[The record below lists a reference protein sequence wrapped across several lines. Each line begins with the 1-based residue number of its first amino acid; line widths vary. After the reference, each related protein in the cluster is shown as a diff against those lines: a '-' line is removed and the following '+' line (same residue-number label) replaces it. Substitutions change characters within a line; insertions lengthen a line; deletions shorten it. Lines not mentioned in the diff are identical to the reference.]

1 MGSSCYHVECLS
13 KATSGDALDKST
25 RERMDTLVY
34 VMIYAGSALM
44 VYNIM
49 RCYGFVKRMRQVS
62 GLEMSRAVLPIPLIL
77 LICFLIGYLAVALFG
92 TPDMI
97 IAGILFGGSVFV
109 FIVFS
114 VMYQIIGRLRESNA
128 RSDALYEEIRSE
140 LASLTE
146 DCLSVLRINLT
157 RNEIE
162 ERAGRALSAKDLAAQ
177 SYTEL
182 LASREDRFPSTTNP
196 RGEQKAFTRDEL
208 LKSFETGHLEVE
220 ETHYSLLEDGQP
232 CFVKT
237 HAMLA
242 VQPESGDVIAFITET
257 VCNDDMVNETLINKA
272 LIGQY
277 DAIASILGGRY
288 RVVIGDAG
296 QQDDSLDASAFG
308 SGRENADADGDA
320 PSARDNAP
328 DVSVK
333 GTESEAVDSQSIAK
347 ETSDV
352 PENDGCHSSSVPLAC
367 SYDDYLNCYLAPA
380 INASDE
386 DKRALLDALSAERVE
401 SELARREPYSV
412 SVALSLDGEV
422 RYKRFDFYVV
432 DQQAKFFILLQS
444 DTTDA
449 RREEKERNELLAQAL
464 SDAQRASQSKS
475 TFLSNISHDIR
486 TPMNA
491 IVGYTDFAKRSDDLV
506 QMREYLE
513 KIDSSSKYM
522 LALLND
528 VLEMSRIES
537 GKSELDLTR
546 ASLPA
551 LMDDVHDLFERQMAE
566 KGIAF
571 SVDSSQVRD
580 GCVICDKTRLNRVL
594 LNLVSNAYKFT
605 PEGGSVQVELVQLDS
620 TREGYGSYELRVKDT
635 GIGMSEEF
643 AHKIFDAFERE
654 RTATASGIAG
664 TGLGMAITR
673 NIVDMMG
680 GTIDLVTEQG
690 RGTEFTVALEF
701 ELQPTEPGGSQ
712 SNRPCEP
719 QHESFDFTGLRAL
732 LAEDQI
738 VNREIAI
745 MILEGLGFEVDEAED
760 GAQALVQL
768 ASSEVGCYDVVI
780 TDIQMPV
787 MDGYELARSIRKLDN
802 AKLARTPIVAMSANA
817 FQEDVKASREAG
829 MDAHVAKPID
839 IDALSRTLGEVLA
852 STR

>member
-1 MGSSCYHVECLS
+1 MAKL
-13 KATSGDALDKST
+13 T
-25 RERMDTLVY
+25 RERMNTLIY

-44 VYNIM
+44 VYNIV
-49 RCYGFVKRMRQVS
+49 RCYGFVKRMRKVS
-62 GLEMSRAVLPIPLIL
+62 GLEMSRAVLPIPLVL
-77 LICFLIGYLAVALFG
+77 LVCFLIGYLAVALFG
-92 TPDMI
+92 TPDII

-114 VMYQIIGRLRESNA
+114 VMYQIIGRLQESNA
-128 RSDALYEEIRSE
+128 RSDALYEGIRNE
-140 LASLTE
+140 LASFTE
-146 DCLSVLRINLT
+146 DCLTVLRVNLT

-162 ERAGRALSAKDLAAQ
+162 ERAGKALSAKDLAAQ

-182 LASREDRFPSTTNP
+182 LASREDRFPPTANSHRAQNVFAP
-196 RGEQKAFTRDEL
+196 DEL
-208 LKSFETGHLEVE
+208 LKSFEAGHSEVE
-220 ETHYSLLEDGQP
+220 ETRYSLLEDGQP

-237 HAMLA
+237 HATLA
-242 VQPESGDVIAFITET
+242 VQPGSGDVIAFITET
-257 VCNDDMVNETLINKA
+257 VCNDEMVSDTLINKA

-277 DAIASILGGRY
+277 DAIASILGGQY
-288 RVVIGDAG
+288 SVVIGNVE
-296 QQDDSLDASAFG
+296 Q
-308 SGRENADADGDA
+308 DGDDDA
-320 PSARDNAP
+320 QANAG
-328 DVSVK
+328 S
-333 GTESEAVDSQSIAK
+333 SQS
-347 ETSDV
+347 
-352 PENDGCHSSSVPLAC
+352 NVPLAC
-367 SYDDYLNCYLAPA
+367 SYDDYLNRYLAPM
-380 INASDE
+380 INAGDE
-386 DKRALLDALSAERVE
+386 DKHALLDALRAKRVE
-401 SELARREPYSV
+401 SELAKHEPYSV
-412 SVALSLDGEV
+412 PVALSLDGEV

-432 DQQAKFFILLQS
+432 DQQAEFFILLQS

-449 RREEKERNELLAQAL
+449 RREEMERNELLAQAL
-464 SDAQRASQSKS
+464 SEARLASQSKS

-491 IVGYTDFAKRSDDLV
+491 IVGYTEFAKRSDDSA

-551 LMDDVHDLFERQMAE
+551 IMDDVYGLFESQMAE
-566 KGIAF
+566 KGIAY

-605 PEGGSVQVELVQLDS
+605 PVGGSVQVQLVQLDS
-620 TREGYGSYELRVKDT
+620 TREGYGSYELHVKDT

-654 RTATASGIAG
+654 RSATDSGIAG

-680 GTIDLVTEQG
+680 GTIDLVSEQG

-701 ELQPTEPGGSQ
+701 ELQTSTLDGNQPS
-712 SNRPCEP
+712 RPCEP
-719 QHESFDFTGLRAL
+719 QYEPVDFTGLRAL
-732 LAEDQI
+732 LVEDQA

-745 MILEGLGFEVDEAED
+745 MILEDLGFEVDETED

-768 ASSEVGCYDVVI
+768 ANFEAGHYDVVI

-787 MDGYELARSIRKLDN
+787 MDGYELARSIRKLDD
-802 AKLARTPIVAMSANA
+802 AELARTPIIAMSANA
-817 FQEDVKASREAG
+817 FQEDVKTSREAG

-839 IDALSRTLGEVLA
+839 IDNLSRTLGEVLA
-852 STR
+852 SARQAASR

>member
-1 MGSSCYHVECLS
+1 M
-13 KATSGDALDKST
+13 DALI
-25 RERMDTLVY
+25 Y

-44 VYNIM
+44 VYNIV
-49 RCYGFVKRMRQVS
+49 RCYGFVKRMRKVS
-62 GLEMSRAVLPIPLIL
+62 GLEMSRAVLPIPLVL

-92 TPDMI
+92 TPDII

-114 VMYQIIGRLRESNA
+114 VMYQIIGRLQESNA
-128 RSDALYEEIRSE
+128 RSDALYEGIRNE

-146 DCLSVLRINLT
+146 DCLSVLRVNLT

-162 ERAGRALSAKDLAAQ
+162 ERTGKVLSAKDLAAQ

-182 LASREDRFPSTTNP
+182 LASREDRFPSAANS
-196 RGEQKAFTRDEL
+196 QHAQNAFTRDEL
-208 LKSFETGHLEVE
+208 LKSFEAGQAEVE
-220 ETHYSLLEDGQP
+220 ETRYSLLEDGQP

-237 HAMLA
+237 HATLA
-242 VQPESGDVIAFITET
+242 VQPGSGDVIAFITES
-257 VCNDDMVNETLINKA
+257 VCNDEMVNETLINKA

-277 DAIASILGGRY
+277 DAIASILGGQY
-288 RVVIGDAG
+288 SVVIGNVG
-296 QQDDSLDASAFG
+296 QQG
-308 SGRENADADGDA
+308 DADDGQA
-320 PSARDNAP
+320 NNSA
-328 DVSVK
+328 
-333 GTESEAVDSQSIAK
+333 
-347 ETSDV
+347 
-352 PENDGCHSSSVPLAC
+352 PLAC
-367 SYDDYLNCYLAPA
+367 SYDDYLNIHLAPS
-380 INASDE
+380 ISGSDE
-386 DKRALLDALSAERVE
+386 DKRAVLDALHAERVE
-401 SELARREPYSV
+401 SELAKREPYSV
-412 SVALSLDGEV
+412 PIALSSGDEV

-432 DQQAKFFILLQS
+432 DRQAEFFILLQS
-444 DTTDA
+444 DTTEA
-449 RREEKERNELLAQAL
+449 RREERERNELLAQAL
-464 SDAQRASQSKS
+464 SEAQRASKSKS

-491 IVGYTDFAKRSDDLV
+491 IVGYTEFAKRSEDSA

-551 LMDDVHDLFERQMAE
+551 LMDDVYDLFERQMAE
-566 KGIAF
+566 KGIAY

-580 GCVICDKTRLNRVL
+580 GCVICDKTRLNRML

-605 PEGGSVQVELVQLDS
+605 PEGGSVQVQLVQLDS
-620 TREGYGSYELRVKDT
+620 AREGYGSYELRVKDT

-654 RTATASGIAG
+654 KSATASGIAG

-673 NIVDMMG
+673 NIVDMMD
-680 GTIDLVTEQG
+680 GTIDVVSEQG
-690 RGTEFTVALEF
+690 RGTEFTVTLEF
-701 ELQPTEPGGSQ
+701 DLQAKDPGGNQ
-712 SNRPCEP
+712 PSNPCESP
-719 QHESFDFTGLRAL
+719 HEPMDFTGLRAL
-732 LAEDQI
+732 LAEDQV
-738 VNREIAI
+738 VNCEIAV
-745 MILEGLGFEVDEAED
+745 MILEGLGFEVGEAED
-760 GAQALVQL
+760 GAQALVRL
-768 ASSEVGCYDVVI
+768 TSSEANRYDVVI

-787 MDGYELARSIRKLDN
+787 MDGYELAQSIRKLDDAN
-802 AKLARTPIVAMSANA
+802 LARIPIIAMSANA

-839 IDALSRTLGEVLA
+839 IDVLSKTLAEVLA

>member
-1 MGSSCYHVECLS
+1 MN
-13 KATSGDALDKST
+13 ALI
-25 RERMDTLVY
+25 Y

-44 VYNIM
+44 VYNIV
-49 RCYGFVKRMRQVS
+49 RCYGFVKRMRKVS
-62 GLEMSRAVLPIPLIL
+62 GLEMSRAILPIPLAL

-92 TPDMI
+92 TPDII

-128 RSDALYEEIRSE
+128 RSDALYEEIRNE

-146 DCLSVLRINLT
+146 DCLSVLRVNLT

-162 ERAGRALSAKDLAAQ
+162 ERTGKALSAKDLAAK

-182 LASREDRFPSTTNP
+182 LESREDRFLHASNPPSVQ
-196 RGEQKAFTRDEL
+196 EAFTRAEL
-208 LKSFETGHLEVE
+208 LKSFEAGHSEVE
-220 ETHYSLLEDGQP
+220 ETHYSLLEDGQS

-237 HAMLA
+237 HATLA
-242 VQPESGDVIAFITET
+242 VQPGSGDVIAFITDT
-257 VCNDDMVNETLINKA
+257 VCNDEMVNETLIDKA

-277 DAIASILGGRY
+277 DAIASILGGQY
-288 RVVIGDAG
+288 RVVIGNAG
-296 QQDDSLDASAFG
+296 QHGDSGDGQANV
-308 SGRENADADGDA
+308 GRKQINA
-320 PSARDNAP
+320 
-328 DVSVK
+328 
-333 GTESEAVDSQSIAK
+333 
-347 ETSDV
+347 
-352 PENDGCHSSSVPLAC
+352 PLAC
-367 SYDDYLNCYLAPA
+367 GYDDYLNRYLAPA
-380 INASDE
+380 ISGSDE
-386 DKRALLDALSAERVE
+386 DKRALLGALSAERVE

-412 SVALSLDGEV
+412 PVALSIDGEV

-432 DQQAKFFILLQS
+432 DQQAQFFILLQS
-444 DTTDA
+444 DTTEA
-449 RREEKERNELLAQAL
+449 RREERERNELLAQAL
-464 SDAQRASQSKS
+464 SEAQRASQSKS

-491 IVGYTDFAKRSDDLV
+491 IVGYTEFAKRSDDSA

-551 LMDDVHDLFERQMAE
+551 IMDDVHDLFERQMAE
-566 KGIAF
+566 KGIAY

-580 GCVICDKTRLNRVL
+580 GCVICDKTRLDRVL

-605 PEGGSVQVELVQLDS
+605 PEGGSVQVQLVQLDS
-620 TREGYGSYELRVKDT
+620 KREGYGSYELHVKDT

-643 AHKIFDAFERE
+643 AQKIFDAFERE
-654 RTATASGIAG
+654 RNATASGIAG

-673 NIVDMMG
+673 NIVEMMG
-680 GTIDLVTEQG
+680 GTIDLVSEQG

-701 ELQPTEPGGSQ
+701 ELQANELGDSQ
-712 SNRPCEP
+712 LNRPCEP
-719 QHESFDFTGLRAL
+719 QSESFDFTGLRAL
-732 LAEDQI
+732 LVEDQV
-738 VNREIAI
+738 VNREIAV

-760 GAQALVQL
+760 GAQALVHL
-768 ASSEVGCYDVVI
+768 ASSEVGRYDVVI

-787 MDGYELARSIRKLDN
+787 MDGYELARSVRKLDD

-839 IDALSRTLGEVLA
+839 IDVLSRTLGEVLVSA
-852 STR
+852 TGKL

>member
-1 MGSSCYHVECLS
+1 MN
-13 KATSGDALDKST
+13 ALI
-25 RERMDTLVY
+25 Y
-34 VMIYAGSALM
+34 AMIYAGSALM
-44 VYNIM
+44 VYNIV
-49 RCYGFVKRMRQVS
+49 RCYSFVKRMRQVS

-92 TPDMI
+92 TPDII

-114 VMYQIIGRLRESNA
+114 VMYQIIGRLQESNA

-146 DCLSVLRINLT
+146 DCLSVLRVNLT
-157 RNEIE
+157 RDVIE
-162 ERAGRALSAKDLAAQ
+162 ERAGKALSAKDLAAQ

-182 LASREDRFPSTTNP
+182 LASREDRFPSSTSP
-196 RGEQKAFTRDEL
+196 QCAQKAFTRAEL
-208 LKSFETGHLEVE
+208 LKSFEAGHLEIE
-220 ETHYSLLEDGQP
+220 ETHYSLLEDGQS

-237 HAMLA
+237 HATLA
-242 VQPESGDVIAFITET
+242 VQPGSGDVIAFITEV
-257 VCNDDMVNETLINKA
+257 VCDDEMVNETLINKA

-277 DAIASILGGRY
+277 DAIASILDGRY
-288 RVVIGDAG
+288 RVVIGNAG
-296 QQDDSLDASAFG
+296 KDGDGDGVQA
-308 SGRENADADGDA
+308 NADNDW
-320 PSARDNAP
+320 DN
-328 DVSVK
+328 
-333 GTESEAVDSQSIAK
+333 EFL
-347 ETSDV
+347 
-352 PENDGCHSSSVPLAC
+352 NC
-367 SYDDYLNCYLAPA
+367 SYDDYLHRYLAPA
-380 INASDE
+380 IDASDE
-386 DKRALLDALSAERVE
+386 DKSTLLDALRVERVE
-401 SELARREPYSV
+401 SELAKREPYSV
-412 SVALSLDGEV
+412 PIALSIGGEV

-432 DQQAKFFILLQS
+432 DQQAEFFILLQS
-444 DTTDA
+444 DSTEA
-449 RREEKERNELLAQAL
+449 RREERERNELLAQAL
-464 SDAQRASQSKS
+464 SEAQQASQSKS
-475 TFLSNISHDIR
+475 VFLSNISHDIR

-491 IVGYTDFAKRSDDLV
+491 IVGYTDFAKKSDDPE
-506 QMREYLE
+506 QMHEYLE

-551 LMDDVHDLFERQMAE
+551 LMDDVHGLFERQMAE

-605 PEGGSVQVELVQLDS
+605 PEGGSVQVQLVQLDS
-620 TREGYGSYELRVKDT
+620 AREGYGSYELHVKDT

-654 RTATASGIAG
+654 RSATDSGIAG

-680 GTIDLVTEQG
+680 GTISLVSEQG
-690 RGTEFTVALEF
+690 RGTEFTIALEF
-701 ELQPTEPGGSQ
+701 ELQPNELGDNQ
-712 SNRPCEP
+712 SSRPCEP
-719 QHESFDFTGLRAL
+719 QRESFDFTGLRAL
-732 LAEDQI
+732 LVEDQV
-738 VNREIAI
+738 VNREIAV
-745 MILEGLGFEVDEAED
+745 MILEGMGFEVDEAED

-768 ASSEVGCYDVVI
+768 ASSEAGRYDVVI

-787 MDGYELARSIRKLDN
+787 MDGYELAQSIRKLDD
-802 AKLARTPIVAMSANA
+802 AKLARIPIVAMSANA

-839 IDALSRTLGEVLA
+839 VDNLSRTLGGVLTSA
-852 STR
+852 R